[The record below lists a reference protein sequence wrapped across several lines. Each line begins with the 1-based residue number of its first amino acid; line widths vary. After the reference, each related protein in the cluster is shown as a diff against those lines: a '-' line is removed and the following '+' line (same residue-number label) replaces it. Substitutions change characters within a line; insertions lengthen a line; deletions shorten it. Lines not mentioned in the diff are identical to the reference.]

1 MGRKKGRNIEKTEAE
16 KYSRVD
22 CGRKQKRGKD
32 QRWYKKLHV
41 RNREIKEESTYVQV
55 IGVESEAK

>member
-32 QRWYKKLHV
+32 QRWYKK
-41 RNREIKEESTYVQV
+41 
-55 IGVESEAK
+55 